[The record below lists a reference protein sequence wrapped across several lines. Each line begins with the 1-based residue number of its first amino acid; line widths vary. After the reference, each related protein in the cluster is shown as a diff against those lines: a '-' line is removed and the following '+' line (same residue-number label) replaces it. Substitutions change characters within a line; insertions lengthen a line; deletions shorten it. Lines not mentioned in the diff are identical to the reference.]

1 MSADKYVIIIICR
14 INKAIAKP
22 MIILCK
28 GWVSLCSTQLTSYNH
43 ELVLITP
50 EKYMQVI
57 H

>member
-1 MSADKYVIIIICR
+1 MSADKYAIIIIFR

-22 MIILCK
+22 MIILCE
-28 GWVSLCSTQLTSYNH
+28 GWVEQSKTQLTSYNH